1 MQQNHSN
8 GANQS
13 NVHTQQSIAR
23 LLTQMF
29 MQQGS
34 AGNGDEDNEDDSEED
49 FVIDS
54 HTLNVMNSMFGG
66 GINQLLGGLANSSGN
81 SYSDDSNEMDNDEEE
96 EEEEEEDVE
105 GEGNEDEETKGDDY
119 LSLSDDYAYTVTETS
134 TVSNESH
141 TTSERTGNFYQE
153 PDAVSFDVENG
164 DDYDDDDDD
173 DDDEAYSRLRS
184 RY

>member
-141 TTSERTGNFYQE
+141 TTSERTGNINQE